1 MIMNEFDDLKF
12 TDEDDFPGS
21 AAEEKPFS
29 WENWLLEGLSH
40 ARQTLFRYNFGLP
53 DEFWKHLENAGREL
67 LAAARILLRTLLSKR
82 SQHQQPPPEE
92 ERGPIDIQWD

>member
-1 MIMNEFDDLKF
+1 MNEFDGPEF
-12 TDEDDFPGS
+12 IDEETPSES
-21 AAEEKPFS
+21 ADRETPFS

-53 DEFWKHLENAGREL
+53 DEFWRHLENAAREL

-82 SQHQQPPPEE
+82 SRGQQPPPEE
-92 ERGPIDIQWD
+92 KRGPIDIQWD